1 MPADPQTKTY
11 LTELEIN
18 ERSVV
23 LRPANRRKKLAQKS
37 EEKTMAG
44 KTLQAVLKS
53 AITERLKAE
62 MSDKAKATLE
72 AAAAALEEIKGEMD
86 EAAAEKVMAALT
98 EALAPVEAPVEQAEE
113 PEEEPTEEQKAEDEK
128 VEVEKALAKNPALAA
143 RLKAIEKAAEL
154 DRTARKELEKTLAL
168 REKAEHIRTWRE
180 KTANL
185 VGLPANLVEAGDLLA
200 EIATLAPAL
209 AEKAATIFGAA
220 SAAVEKG
227 LGVELGTNLSSDPN
241 GAMAKLKALA
251 KVKREKSEGLT
262 DEQAFARV
270 LSENPALYAQYEAER
285 TAGQKAA
292 Q

>member
-1 MPADPQTKTY
+1 
-11 LTELEIN
+11 
-18 ERSVV
+18 
-23 LRPANRRKKLAQKS
+23 
-37 EEKTMAG
+37 MAG